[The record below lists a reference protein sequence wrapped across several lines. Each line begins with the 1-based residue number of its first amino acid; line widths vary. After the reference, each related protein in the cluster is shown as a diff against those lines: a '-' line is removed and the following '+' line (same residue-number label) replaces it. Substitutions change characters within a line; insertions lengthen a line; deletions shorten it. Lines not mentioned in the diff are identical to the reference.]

1 MNKYLASL
9 SLATAILLTGC
20 NGSDSDDDGNI
31 TAILEDTLAETIA
44 DMLISELSAEEEESL
59 LFVREEEKLARDVY
73 LALDDKWGTQTE
85 VFSTIAESENI
96 HTDAVKILIEK
107 YSLEDPVSENSEKG
121 VFQNDTLQ
129 NLYTN
134 LVEQG
139 SNSLEDALIVGATI
153 EDLDISDL
161 EKDMEII
168 DNEDILLVY
177 SNLVDGSESHMR
189 AFLQG
194 LDSYDPQYISVERYE
209 EIMSEEAGNTG
220 GNTEAGNT
228 ETEAVS
234 NSNTGGNI
242 ETGNIETGNTEAEAV
257 SNSNTGGNIEAGNTE
272 AGNTEAEA
280 VSNSNTGGNIEAGNT
295 EAGNTE
301 TEAVSNSNTGGN
313 IEAGNTE
320 AGNTEAEAV
329 SNSNTGGNIE
339 AGNTEA
345 GNTEAE
351 AVSNSNTGGNIEAG
365 NTEAGN
371 TETEAVSNS
380 NTGGNIEAGNTEAG
394 NTEAEAVSNS
404 NIGGNIAVQD
414 QNHTFVDEN
423 GTVRVDGASMIADIP
438 LSELSAEE
446 TASLLF
452 IREEE
457 KLARDVY
464 YALDEIWGDEVAQ
477 FRNIVKAEQS
487 HTDSV
492 KALIERY
499 GLEDPVSEDEDA
511 NLGIF
516 QNEELQNIYTDLVE
530 QGSKS
535 IQDALTV
542 GATIEDLDIYD
553 IEREMEAIDN
563 EDILLVYENLVF
575 GSENHLRAFLKS
587 LDSYA
592 PQYISEERYAEI
604 VSEEETV
611 GGNGVQARNG
621 Q

>member
-242 ETGNIETGNTEAEAV
+242 E
-257 SNSNTGGNIEAGNTE
+257 
-272 AGNTEAEA
+272 
-280 VSNSNTGGNIEAGNT
+280 
-295 EAGNTE
+295 
-301 TEAVSNSNTGGN
+301 
-313 IEAGNTE
+313 AGNTE

-345 GNTEAE
+345 GNTEA
-351 AVSNSNTGGNIEAG
+351 
-365 NTEAGN
+365 
-371 TETEAVSNS
+371 EAVSNS

>member
-329 SNSNTGGNIE
+329 SNSN
-339 AGNTEA
+339 
-345 GNTEAE
+345 
-351 AVSNSNTGGNIEAG
+351 
-365 NTEAGN
+365 
-371 TETEAVSNS
+371 
-380 NTGGNIEAGNTEAG
+380 
-394 NTEAEAVSNS
+394 
-404 NIGGNIAVQD
+404 IGGNIAVQD